1 MVKPNS
7 IPTRIS
13 LLLLLLAG
21 LALAGCRDVKSFLWR
36 QTHHHDSYHR
46 HEKSVRRMGAAFRR
60 PVPPPIPAKP
70 GHRKGR

>member
-1 MVKPNS
+1 VKPDS
-7 IPTRIS
+7 IPARIS
-13 LLLLLLAG
+13 LLLLLVG

-36 QTHHHDSYHR
+36 QTHHQGGHLR

-60 PVPPPIPAKP
+60 PVPPPLPVKP

>member
-1 MVKPNS
+1 VKPNS
-7 IPTRIS
+7 IPTRTS
-13 LLLLLLAG
+13 LLLLLAS

-36 QTHHHDSYHR
+36 QTHHHDGYHYR

-60 PVPPPIPAKP
+60 PVPPPVPSKP